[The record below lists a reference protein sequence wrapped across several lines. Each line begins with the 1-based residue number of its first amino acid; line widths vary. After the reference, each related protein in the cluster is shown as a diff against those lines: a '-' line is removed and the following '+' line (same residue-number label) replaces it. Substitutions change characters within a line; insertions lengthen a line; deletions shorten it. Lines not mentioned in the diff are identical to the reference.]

1 MKRNN
6 IFKLIHKGLRHMLY
20 DIAIQLQKTD
30 FNNQEEAET
39 ILEKISTVMDL
50 FDKHAFSE
58 DNFVLT
64 ALEKREPA
72 VTNIFEHE
80 HVLDHQLSD
89 NMRSL
94 LKSFKDA
101 ATDEE
106 KINSGSAI
114 SIAFVEFMVFNLK
127 HMAKEED
134 VLNKLLWKYFTD
146 EQLGDIRKD
155 IVAHI
160 PNDYLIKNNRWMMRS
175 ISNSDAATWLIDV
188 KNNAPGFVFENMMQ
202 LAANE
207 LGAERWSKV
216 QESITEGALLA

>member
-6 IFKLIHKGLRHMLY
+6 IFKLIHKGLGHMLY

-64 ALEKREPA
+64 ALEKLEPA

-146 EQLGDIRKD
+146 EQLGDITKD

-207 LGAERWSKV
+207 LGAERWNKV

>member
-64 ALEKREPA
+64 ALKKLEPA

-146 EQLGDIRKD
+146 EQLGDITKD

-202 LAANE
+202 LAVNE

>member
-30 FNNQEEAET
+30 FNNQEEAEI

-64 ALEKREPA
+64 ALEKLEPA

-94 LKSFKDA
+94 LASFKDA
-101 ATDEE
+101 ATDDD
-106 KINSGSAI
+106 KINSGNAI

-146 EQLGDIRKD
+146 EQLGDITKN
-155 IVAHI
+155 IIAHI
-160 PNDYLIKNNRWMMRS
+160 PNDYIIKNNRWMMRS
-175 ISNSDAATWLIDV
+175 ISNSDAAKWLIEV

-207 LGAERWSKV
+207 LGEERWSKV